1 MRMLSKL
8 VNTVIVPFR
17 DFIYPPLCFIC
28 DQRLSDGEDRVCRT
42 CWSSFRRFDAG
53 DPVGQ
58 SLKDRF
64 AEGGVSD
71 FLSCFYFEK
80 EGKLQEA
87 IHLLKYHGIKSMGV
101 MLGREIGKRMRET
114 GNFYDADY
122 LVPIPLHKLKLRERG
137 YNQSE
142 MLCRGIREFT
152 GIPVDTNLIR
162 RRRYTQSQTQ
172 LDLKE
177 RKQNVEDA
185 FEIPPKRLP
194 EVQRKTIILVD
205 DVITTGCT
213 MIACAREFVNAGTK
227 TVLAVSAAVAE

>member
-1 MRMLSKL
+1 MHEFIKHII
-8 VNTVIVPFR
+8 TPFS
-17 DFIYPPLCFIC
+17 DFLFPPLCFVC
-28 DQRLSDGEDRVCRT
+28 DRRLENGDVRVCME
-42 CWSSFRRFDAG
+42 CWSSFRPFNVGDKVWYELNGRFTD
-53 DPVGQ
+53 
-58 SLKDRF
+58 
-64 AEGGVSD
+64 GGVGG

-80 EGKLQEA
+80 EGKLQEV
-87 IHLLKYHGIKSMGV
+87 IHLLKYRGIKSMGV

-205 DVITTGCT
+205 DVITTGST